1 MSTSSNQQSSIILA
15 GSANYALWFDYVQTE
30 TRKSG
35 ITKYIYKD
43 ILNGVNVN
51 DPPNERMKEVKED
64 ACVRSIIINSV
75 KPNIHK
81 EITGL
86 QTSYDI
92 IQKLNGKYGKS
103 YDDAAY
109 WMEQLHKLKATK
121 ETEILP
127 VVEDIKDI
135 FNGMEK
141 ANLKFSEDVK
151 LGYLYQAIP
160 QQYTKRFVLNKTD
173 TFNSLY
179 DKMKEDIERTAMV
192 YHWNDSLTKD
202 DPMDIDYAGNLK
214 KNNNNYNNGNKYH
227 NNYGNNKYN
236 YKKHNHKKGKNK
248 INKFCHI

>member
-15 GSANYALWFDYVQTE
+15 GSTNYAFWFDYEQTE

-35 ITKYIYKD
+35 IIKYIYKG

-51 DPPNERMKEVKED
+51 DLPNERMKEVKED

-103 YDDAAY
+103 YDDVAY
-109 WMEQLHKLKATK
+109 WMEQSHKLKATK
-121 ETEILP
+121 EIEILP
-127 VVEDIKDI
+127 VIEDIKDI

-141 ANLKFSEDVK
+141 AALKFSEDVK

-160 QQYTKRFVLNKTD
+160 
-173 TFNSLY
+173 
-179 DKMKEDIERTAMV
+179 
-192 YHWNDSLTKD
+192 
-202 DPMDIDYAGNLK
+202 
-214 KNNNNYNNGNKYH
+214 
-227 NNYGNNKYN
+227 
-236 YKKHNHKKGKNK
+236 
-248 INKFCHI
+248 